1 MHTGAVLARA
11 HTLIQY
17 ACCRLLL
24 TMPLRTGDEWAL
36 REWALRAMLA
46 TCRDTDGQSLERHVD
61 ALADIGPT
69 CAAMAVGFSRTAMTC
84 VSPARL
90 AQSNAVLPPCRRGS
104 EGRCGGGGGR
114 RGG

>member
-1 MHTGAVLARA
+1 MHTAAALARA

-24 TMPLRTGDEWAL
+24 TMPIRTGDEWAL

-46 TCRDTDGQSLERHVD
+46 TCRDTDGRSLERHVD

-69 CAAMAVGFSRTAMTC
+69 CAATAAAFSKTAMTC
-84 VSPARL
+84 VCPSRL
-90 AQSNAVLPPCRRGS
+90 AWSKAV
-104 EGRCGGGGGR
+104 
-114 RGG
+114 